1 MLPHVFASKE
11 CTLTL
16 SDLGLYSQGG
26 VRGARHRPYGTFQP
40 VCFNFDC
47 MRGGGCCQRLLVFL
61 CVGSSD
67 FQWEKGDVG
76 GRGERVV
83 SKNFS
88 WYCFNHRFQTLDF
101 MLLNVKIFRKNIS
114 ILNTV
119 DEIVDGFIIFFKA
132 ALFVFLK
139 LKSRLHKCI

>member
-1 MLPHVFASKE
+1 MASG
-11 CTLTL
+11 TLET
-16 SDLGLYSQGG
+16 Q
-26 VRGARHRPYGTFQP
+26 
-40 VCFNFDC
+40 
-47 MRGGGCCQRLLVFL
+47 
-61 CVGSSD
+61 
-67 FQWEKGDVG
+67 EEGDIGELKRG

-119 DEIVDGFIIFFKA
+119 DEIVDGFIIFFKTA
-132 ALFVFLK
+132 WFVFLK